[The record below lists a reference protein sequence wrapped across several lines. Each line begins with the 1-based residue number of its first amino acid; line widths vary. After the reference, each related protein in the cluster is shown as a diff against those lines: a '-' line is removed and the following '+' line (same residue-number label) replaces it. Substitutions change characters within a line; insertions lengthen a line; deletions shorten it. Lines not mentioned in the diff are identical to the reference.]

1 MKLTIL
7 FISILIL
14 LLQFGCKQT
23 TEPGTPDIYV
33 SFEIEHTFEN
43 DSVQLSLDNKILLDS
58 SVTTNFMLG
67 LAWSSRLRKLSRNNH
82 QLNFAVVEYGAQKD
96 YTVDTSNDTSTV
108 LLRFDRSTNQI
119 SIEQIKG
126 RVPRF

>member
-43 DSVQLSLDNKILLDS
+43 DSVNLSLDNNILLDS
-58 SVTTNFMLG
+58 SITTNFMLG

-82 QLNFAVVEYGAQKD
+82 QLNFSVVEYGAQKD
-96 YTVDTSNDTSTV
+96 YTVGTSNDTSTV
-108 LLRFDRSTNQI
+108 LLRFDKQTNQI

>member
-43 DSVQLSLDNKILLDS
+43 DSVNLSLDNNILLDS
-58 SVTTNFMLG
+58 SITTNFMLG
-67 LAWSSRLRKLSRNNH
+67 LAWSSRLRKISRNNH
-82 QLNFAVVEYGAQKD
+82 QLNFSVVEYGAQKD
-96 YTVDTSNDTSTV
+96 YTVGTSNDTSTV
-108 LLRFDRSTNQI
+108 LLRFDKQTNQI

>member
-108 LLRFDRSTNQI
+108 MLRFDKQTNQI
-119 SIEQIKG
+119 SIKQIKG
-126 RVPRF
+126 RVYRY

>member
-43 DSVQLSLDNKILLDS
+43 DSVNLSLDNNILLDS
-58 SVTTNFMLG
+58 SITTNFMLG
-67 LAWSSRLRKLSRNNH
+67 LAWSSRLRKISRNNH
-82 QLNFAVVEYGAQKD
+82 QLNFSVVEYGAQKD
-96 YTVDTSNDTSTV
+96 YTVGTSNDTSTV
-108 LLRFDRSTNQI
+108 LLRFDKQTNQI
-119 SIEQIKG
+119 SIEQLKG